1 MESAAWC
8 RCAASATLVVAITV
22 AGCQS
27 AGVDQARLS
36 AGSTVGSDLPM
47 GKLAGAGITLSA
59 ATEPATVTEEQ
70 ALAEVSGLSEAIGL
84 RHVQQSGHRPP
95 LDTDAWV
102 IAMNP
107 NGENETAGPA
117 GSSSAPE
124 TFSVI
129 LIDARTGNFIEQVS
143 GS

>member
-1 MESAAWC
+1 
-8 RCAASATLVVAITV
+8 
-22 AGCQS
+22 
-27 AGVDQARLS
+27 
-36 AGSTVGSDLPM
+36 M

-70 ALAEVSGLSEAIGL
+70 ALAEVSGLAEAIGL
-84 RHVQQSGHRPP
+84 RHVQQPGHRPP